1 MTVDTSNEVSPPP
14 TLPKSTPGIRFSLLA
29 LAAGA
34 VAFAALH
41 PLDAAVNG
49 WLSNVHL
56 TGDFKREWE
65 ALQQFGQGV
74 SIVVIALTIFLL
86 DPARRARLF
95 DLALALAAVGL
106 TVTLMKNFIG
116 RPRPK
121 FNDPGTFL
129 FPWGTYPIPH
139 KDGATINVHA
149 WDWSSPSHAQ
159 LWSMPS
165 SHTAFAVVMAM
176 FLSTLYPRIRWLVA
190 ALALTVAAGRLV
202 FDAHWLS
209 DVVAGATIATA
220 IGWPILRQ
228 SSGVRLVQKLRP
240 GAGPVGV

>member
-1 MTVDTSNEVSPPP
+1 M
-14 TLPKSTPGIRFSLLA
+14 A

-41 PLDAAVNG
+41 PFDTSVNG
-49 WLSNVHL
+49 WLSHVRL
-56 TGDFKREWE
+56 SGDIKREWE

-74 SIVVIALTIFLL
+74 SIVLISLTVILL

-106 TVTLMKNFIG
+106 TVTLMKNLIG

-121 FNDPGTFL
+121 FNDADTFL
-129 FPWGTYPIPH
+129 YPWGTYPVQF
-139 KDGATINVHA
+139 KDGTTLNVHA

-165 SHTAFAVVMAM
+165 SHTAFAVVMAL

-190 ALALTVAAGRLV
+190 FLALTVAAGRLV

-209 DVVAGATIATA
+209 DVVAGAAIAVA
-220 IGWPILRQ
+220 VGWPILKQ
-228 SSGVRLVQKLRP
+228 SRGVRLLQRLKPATGR
-240 GAGPVGV
+240 